1 MWPFVDLNKK
11 KNIQISSIPGI
22 EWMAIEKLAHLCHDD
37 DDDDDYQRSK
47 TRKFSLGVQKK
58 KFVSLL
64 LSTSFVV

>member
-1 MWPFVDLNKK
+1 
-11 KNIQISSIPGI
+11 
-22 EWMAIEKLAHLCHDD
+22 MAIEKLAHLCHD

-58 KFVSLL
+58 KKNVSLL